1 MYIFKNALRC
11 VKRGKGRSVLI
22 GIVVMLLSVSSCLGL
37 SIRESNRTLKKQY
50 ADDMEISA
58 TLNKKGRN
66 GDSISLE
73 ALESY
78 GKKDTVKNFY
88 KTASLYFSAGSSIEP
103 LDVAGSFKM
112 NKDFKDKYGDV
123 KNGEKKTTSS
133 SESASGTVYTG
144 GGDVLLLT
152 DEKTTESTGESQ
164 NQGESESSEDSQKEG
179 KESGGTSSE
188 KTESTEDSEPSKGNN
203 TSDGESSNTAEP
215 NQKNNAP
222 NGDNN
227 TSKPDNS
234 DKETQQQPNG
244 EKQFPFNNFNNG
256 NGNSAGNGKGST
268 NSGSGKKSA
277 GKSNN
282 WDSDSVP
289 QPPVIRG
296 GDTFISNEYFFNMAS
311 MNDFTLKGYNSAD
324 GMPQYVSEL
333 SALSF
338 EKADYKC
345 VISKNLADENK
356 LTKGK
361 TFTLKNP
368 ENEDETYKFTIVG
381 ICDTSSSA
389 DTKETS
395 SNASFED
402 NCIYVNDLTVQDIVT
417 KSDKKNGDKKSE
429 NNSEKKIALTPTYSG
444 KFTFANLSD
453 YNTFKDGVEEDLSLV
468 SEDVEVYEESI
479 SQLEVLG
486 KYATYF
492 LIVIF
497 IIGAFVL
504 VIINI
509 FSIRNRKYEIGV
521 LTAIGMKKYKVA
533 LQFIIELFVVTFAAL
548 IVGSTAGAAV
558 SVPVTNKLLQTVNE
572 SKTQSI
578 EDEKS
583 VNAEMK
589 PEENADNNMQ
599 NTEPPKMKAD
609 GKGFGNLRGR
619 AKNYVAKVNS
629 AANLTV
635 VLKMI
640 IIGMA
645 LTVISGMSAMIF
657 IMRYEPL
664 KILSN
669 RD

>member
-11 VKRGKGRSVLI
+11 ITRGKGRSILI

-58 TLNKKGRN
+58 TLNKNSRN

-73 ALESY
+73 TLESY

-88 KTASLYFSAGSSIEP
+88 KTSSLYFSAGSSIEP

-112 NKDFKDKYGDV
+112 NKNFRDKYGDV

-144 GGDVLLLT
+144 GGNLLLLT
-152 DEKTTESTGESQ
+152 DEKTSPKVDETE
-164 NQGESESSEDSQKEG
+164 NQGESEIPEDSQKEE

-188 KTESTEDSEPSKGNN
+188 KGELPEDTEKGGNTSGRETEPDKNNN
-203 TSDGESSNTAEP
+203 T
-215 NQKNNAP
+215 QQ
-222 NGDNN
+222 GDNN
-227 TSKPDNS
+227 TAKPDNS
-234 DKETQQQPNG
+234 G
-244 EKQFPFNNFNNG
+244 EERKGQENFGKQFPADNNNNNNKSSENGKDATGFGKKSNNKSDNQNNG
-256 NGNSAGNGKGST
+256 NM
-268 NSGSGKKSA
+268 
-277 GKSNN
+277 
-282 WDSDSVP
+282 P
-289 QPPVIRG
+289 QPPIIKG

-311 MNDFTLKGYNSAD
+311 MNDFTLTGCNSAD

-333 SALSF
+333 SALEF

-368 ENEDETYKFTIVG
+368 ENEDETYKFTIAG

-402 NCIYVNDLTVQDIVT
+402 NCIYVNDLTVEDIVE
-417 KSDKKNGDKKSE
+417 KSNKKNGNKKSE

-444 KFTFANLSD
+444 KFTFANLSN
-453 YNTFKDGVEEDLSLV
+453 YNTFKDGVSEDLSLV

-533 LQFIIELFVVTFAAL
+533 VQFIIELFVVTFAAL

-572 SKTQSI
+572 SKTQST

-599 NTEPPKMKAD
+599 NTEPPKMKPD